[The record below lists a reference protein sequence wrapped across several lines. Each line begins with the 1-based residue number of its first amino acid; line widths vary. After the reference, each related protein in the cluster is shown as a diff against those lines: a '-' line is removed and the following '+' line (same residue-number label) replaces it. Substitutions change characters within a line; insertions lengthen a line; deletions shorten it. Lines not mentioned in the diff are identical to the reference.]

1 MAKIIYEVY
10 QNKNE
15 HTAAYG
21 KFYARVKNLESLNTR
36 KLANHISE
44 HGSIYT
50 PDVVYGVLEKF
61 RSCLLEM
68 LLNSKKV
75 KIEGLGTFYTTIE
88 CAKGGALTKDKFSVN
103 KDIKGLHIRFLPEQ
117 EQEQNISSRE
127 FLKQA
132 EFINV
137 ESLVKSDEDNGTT
150 GNGST
155 ENGGSQNQG
164 GGSNGGGTGTVTPD
178 NGGSQNQGSSQS
190 EATNGS
196 SAQNQGGNS
205 GSGSNTGGNSGS
217 QSGNTGGNSGSQSG
231 TEGDYRLVIYKYGNG
246 TSTVTD
252 DSEQEINSNDN
263 VHSGSN
269 VNVSVVSASELE
281 PIVKVNGV
289 RITLTENDGTYT
301 GSFQMP
307 TKGTVLEINSETD
320 EMDFMD
326 QD

>member
-178 NGGSQNQGSSQS
+178 NGGSQNSGS
-190 EATNGS
+190 
-196 SAQNQGGNS
+196 QNQGGNS